1 MTPKQVKFVRGL
13 MRKAGVTAHKDDIT
27 KSFSGGRTN
36 SLSELTYKETS
47 DLIDYL
53 KGDLNIPQSAA
64 SRMRRKILSMAHEMG
79 WEMPDGS
86 VDMDRVNAWCVKYGH
101 NHKRMDQYSKEEL
114 PALVSQFE
122 NAYKCFIKGI

>member
-13 MRKAGVTAHKDDIT
+13 MHKAGVTAHKDDIT
-27 KSFSGGRTN
+27 ISFSGGRTN

-53 KGDLNIPQSAA
+53 KGDLNIPQSPA

-79 WEMPDGS
+79 WERPDGS
-86 VDMDRVNAWCVKYGH
+86 VDMDRINAWCVKYGGK
-101 NHKRMDQYSKEEL
+101 HKHMDQYSKEEL
-114 PALVSQFE
+114 PKMV
-122 NAYKCFIKGI
+122 